1 MSVVEQKKER
11 IRVALEELDFPTSI
25 SRTSDAMRILN
36 DIWMSGSFEEMDG
49 SIGDFVGD
57 DDFKE
62 EIFSARV
69 IQAVMDVVQ
78 DKYSYSSPFYGS
90 ACCVLYFLCYKNTEL
105 ATAFVASSGVEF
117 LLETL
122 EDFTSDQPL
131 LLACF
136 AVHRAVIESLD
147 GSEREYFAGMTLETL
162 LDVAELNFDSADEQF
177 YQYYCVAVLNS
188 FRPGLDLK
196 VNRRCYH
203 RTVYFV
209 WRGLFKHECD
219 DKIQVRGHALL
230 CYLVGKE
237 RAKKMID
244 NAAMYYC
251 DDEECFDAAWTYRYA
266 A

>member
-11 IRVALEELDFPTSI
+11 IRVALGELDFPTTI
-25 SRTSDAMRILN
+25 SRTSEAMHILN
-36 DIWMSGSFEEMDG
+36 DIWMSDSFEENDG

-69 IQAVMDVVQ
+69 IRAVMDAAQ
-78 DKYSYSSPFYGS
+78 DKMSYSPSFYGS
-90 ACCVLYFLCYKNTEL
+90 ACSVLYFLCYNNTEL
-105 ATAFVASSGVEF
+105 ATTFVANGGVEF

-122 EDFTSDQPL
+122 EDFPSDQPL

-136 AVHRAVIESLD
+136 LVHRAVIESLD
-147 GSEREYFAGMTLETL
+147 GNEREAFAGMTLETL
-162 LDVAELNFDSADEQF
+162 LDVAELNFGTADEQF
-177 YQYYCVAVLNS
+177 LFYKYYCVAVINS
-188 FRPGLDLK
+188 FRPGLDLRVDK
-196 VNRRCYH
+196 RCYR

-219 DKIQVRGHALL
+219 DKIQVQGYALL

-244 NAAMYYC
+244 NSSMYNHG
-251 DDEECFDAAWTYRYA
+251 DEA
-266 A
+266 

>member
-1 MSVVEQKKER
+1 MSVVEQKKKS
-11 IRVALEELDFPTSI
+11 IRVALQELDYPTSI
-25 SRTSDAMRILN
+25 VSTSEAMGILN
-36 DIWMSGSFEEMDG
+36 DVWMGDSFEEIDG

-69 IQAVMDVVQ
+69 IQAVMDVAQ
-78 DKYSYSSPFYGS
+78 DKISYPPSFYGS
-90 ACCVLYFLCYKNTEL
+90 AYSVMYFLCCKNTEL
-105 ATAFVASSGVEF
+105 ATIFVANGGVKF

-122 EDFTSDQPL
+122 EDFSSDQPL

-136 AVHRAVIESLD
+136 ALHKAIIETLD
-147 GSEREYFAGMTLETL
+147 GNEREYFAAMTLETL
-162 LDVAELNFDSADEQF
+162 LEVAEINSESADEQF

-188 FRPGLDLK
+188 FRPGLDLRVDK
-196 VNRRCYH
+196 RCYH

-219 DKIQVRGHALL
+219 DKIQVGGRAVL

-237 RAKKMID
+237 RAKKMVD
-244 NAAMYYC
+244 HAAMHHCY
-251 DDEECFDAAWTYRYA
+251 D
-266 A
+266 